1 MILIEDDGTISLYQ
15 GDSGEIEVNGLDT
28 NHSYVLFF
36 AVQNYKR
43 VPVGSELQVSA
54 SGSSSVT
61 FILTPQFTN
70 LLTVPANKPY
80 EIYYYGIKACITDP
94 LTEDTLFIGNS
105 TYGDLNRMI
114 VYPKKVKGVQN
125 AGE

>member
-70 LLTVPANKPY
+70 S
-80 EIYYYGIKACITDP
+80 ES
-94 LTEDTLFIGNS
+94 F
-105 TYGDLNRMI
+105 
-114 VYPKKVKGVQN
+114 
-125 AGE
+125 